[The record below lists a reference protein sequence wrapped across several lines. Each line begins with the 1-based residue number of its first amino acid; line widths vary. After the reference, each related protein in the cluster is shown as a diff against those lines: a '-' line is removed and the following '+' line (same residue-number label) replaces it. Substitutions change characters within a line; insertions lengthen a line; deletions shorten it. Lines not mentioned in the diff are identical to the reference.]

1 MYESHDLSRK
11 MSTKYTFLIPAYKD
25 KYLKESIDS
34 ILSQTYSH
42 FNIILSNDK
51 SPENIEKIISTYNN
65 GKISYRC
72 NKSNIGGKNLTEHWN
87 LILNLCNSQ
96 YLIMASDDDVYSP
109 FFLEE
114 IDKLVTKY
122 PEASVFRARTQRIN
136 EQGETTSQE
145 DIFEEYQDLV
155 SAMHSMFCGNYIG
168 CIGNYVFNC
177 NALKKVG
184 GFFDLPYAWF
194 SDIVTIITLLKKGQ
208 ANTNKILFSFRLSE
222 KNISNT
228 KQNKVIDLYKL
239 QATIKFDKWISNYI
253 SHLPTANDVLTKRYL
268 TEIISNCKHRVYGQ
282 CGDYSWSITPFKWYQ
297 YIYKQL
303 KKHTYFSSKSFLKYF
318 LISVLNRIS
327 R

>member
-1 MYESHDLSRK
+1 
-11 MSTKYTFLIPAYKD
+11 MSTKYTFLIPAYKG

-34 ILSQTYSH
+34 ILSQTYGH

-51 SPENIEKIISTYNN
+51 SPENIEKIVNSYKND
-65 GKISYRC
+65 KISYRC
-72 NKSNIGGKNLTEHWN
+72 NDNNFGGKNLIEHWN
-87 LILNLCNSQ
+87 LILNLCNSK

-122 PEASVFRARTQRIN
+122 PQVYVFRARTQRIN
-136 EQGETTSQE
+136 NKGEITSQE
-145 DIFEEYQDLV
+145 DIFEEYQDPV
-155 SAMHSMFCGNYIG
+155 SAMHSIFCGNYIG

-177 NALKKVG
+177 DALKKAG

-194 SDIVTIITLLKKGQ
+194 SDMATVITLLKKGQ
-208 ANTNKILFSFRLSE
+208 ANTNRILFSFRLSE

-228 KQNKVIDLYKL
+228 KQDRNIDLHKL
-239 QATIKFDKWISNYI
+239 NATIKFDKWISNYI
-253 SHLPTANDVLTKRYL
+253 SHLPTVENVLTKQYL
-268 TEIISNCKHRVYGQ
+268 KEIISNYKHRIYGQ
-282 CGDYSWSITPFKWYQ
+282 CGDYSWSITPLKWHQ
-297 YIYKQL
+297 HIYKQL

-318 LISVLNRIS
+318 LISILNRLL